1 MAKKS
6 IFIEK
11 IYDALFTIFF
21 LQYLKKIAIKKNMKI
36 YDR

>member
-11 IYDALFTIFF
+11 LHDILITIFF
-21 LQYLKKIAIKKNMKI
+21 LQYLKKIAIKKK
-36 YDR
+36 